1 MGHRE
6 RARAREDRGRRRCR
20 RVAAAAAVVRDVV
33 QCGGMACA
41 VSRSSAEDTPLSP
54 PPLSMRS
61 LLDDEVGITT
71 CSWNAATRRG
81 EGETEG
87 GTEGV
92 VRQTSP
98 LWGVPKDIL
107 PTDRIAAA
115 RALLAGY
122 VIVCTYSRNIRAP
135 S

>member
-1 MGHRE
+1 MEIGSVE
-6 RARAREDRGRRRCR
+6 EWL
-20 RVAAAAAVVRDVV
+20 VR
-33 QCGGMACA
+33 
-41 VSRSSAEDTPLSP
+41 SLSKHTGYIP
-54 PPLSMRS
+54 ALPSLLFVRS

-71 CSWNAATRRG
+71 CSRNAATERM
-81 EGETEG
+81 G
-87 GTEGV
+87 GM